1 MNYYSF
7 DGLQYLYIHW
17 PFCLY
22 KCHFCDF
29 VALASHDEY
38 MERYH
43 YALKKEIIDFA
54 EDQQQKYS
62 LKTIYMGGGTPSTY
76 PLPLLLDTFATL
88 KSRFTFEPDIEITL
102 EVNPGA
108 ITKEA
113 VQAWKGMGINRLSVG
128 VQSLQDGALHTLN
141 RLQKKADVIELFSI
155 VPDYISN
162 VSVDFILGLP
172 YVSSSQW
179 KEMIVEA
186 MQWPI
191 THISIYFLMVHEKTP
206 LYFKVHTSAVLLPP
220 DEEIIDLYWWTVQTL
235 QDHGFNRY
243 EVSNFA
249 KNGYESRHN
258 KAYWDRKKYKAFGLG
273 ACSFDGQYRFQ
284 NEKQLMKYM
293 QNIEQNVS
301 VLYEEEQ
308 LTIKQVQTERIM
320 LGLRLTTGMMVS
332 EVLQD
337 FTEQEKE
344 NFYAAVAILE
354 NQGLL
359 EHKNGK
365 IALTPH
371 GFLVENEVAVRLFP

>member
-1 MNYYSF
+1 M
-7 DGLQYLYIHW
+7 
-17 PFCLY
+17 
-22 KCHFCDF
+22 
-29 VALASHDEY
+29 ALASHDEY

-54 EDQQQKYS
+54 DQEDQKYG

-88 KSRFTFEPDIEITL
+88 KSRFTFASDIEVTL

-108 ITKEA
+108 ITQEA
-113 VQAWKGMGINRLSVG
+113 VQMWERMGINRLSVG
-128 VQSLQDGALHTLN
+128 IQSLQDEALHTLN
-141 RLQKKADVIELFSI
+141 RLQKKADVLELFTI
-155 VPDYISN
+155 VPKYISN

-179 KEMIVEA
+179 KEMILEA

-206 LYFKVHTSAVLLPP
+206 LYFKIRTNVVTLPP
-220 DEEIIDLYWWTVQTL
+220 DEEIIELYWWTVQTL
-235 QDHGFNRY
+235 QQYGFERY

-249 KNGYESRHN
+249 KKGFESRHN

-273 ACSFDGQYRFQ
+273 ACSFDGKFRFQ
-284 NEKQLMKYM
+284 NEKQLLKYM
-293 QNIEQNVS
+293 SNVELNAPIVYEQ
-301 VLYEEEQ
+301 EE
-308 LTIKQVQTERIM
+308 LTLQQIKTERIM
-320 LGLRLTTGMMVS
+320 LGLRLTQGMQVD
-332 EVLQD
+332 EVIYD
-337 FTEQEKE
+337 FTDREKE
-344 NFYAAVAILE
+344 QFYTTVQELQAQGFLE
-354 NQGLL
+354 YTKGR
-359 EHKNGK
+359 